1 MTIKDS
7 ANLLFDITH
16 PEQAL
21 SFCALKEYLEN
32 MYFG

>member
-7 ANLLFDITH
+7 ATLLFDITH
-16 PEQAL
+16 PEQADA
-21 SFCALKEYLEN
+21 FCALREYLEN